1 MTDDALRIAH
11 FVIGRCNPD
20 SANGID
26 KSVYYLSSSQAEL
39 GHDVLVCSL
48 TGKPPLPIPGVQVR
62 TYPPRHIAPFIE
74 SGPLNAALNTRSPLN
89 LPRTLT
95 RDLLSWAPAVLHLHF
110 VHVPQNVLLAAR
122 LRRHGIPYCVTIHGG
137 LSPAAQRRNRLV
149 KRAFRLLFERRYLE
163 RAAFL
168 HAVSQQDVEGLR
180 AYAVKNATAVV
191 PNGIDL
197 ASIPA
202 DIPRGTLRSR
212 FPELAGKTIFLFL
225 GRLDAEQKGLDLLL
239 HGFAQ
244 ADAAEAAL
252 VFAGPDWGGHRSR
265 LERTA
270 QDLGISPAVRFT
282 GPVFGDEKFSML
294 ADADVFAHTSR
305 WEAGV
310 PFSVLE
316 AAAMRKPCLFT
327 PGADASGILA
337 RYETGLCAHADASQ
351 IAAAIRQFVMMD
363 TRAVQA
369 MGDRARHMVEAEFG
383 WRPIAQALVEGY
395 RRYAVRPQG

>member
-1 MTDDALRIAH
+1 
-11 FVIGRCNPD
+11 
-20 SANGID
+20 
-26 KSVYYLSSSQAEL
+26 
-39 GHDVLVCSL
+39 
-48 TGKPPLPIPGVQVR
+48 
-62 TYPPRHIAPFIE
+62 
-74 SGPLNAALNTRSPLN
+74 
-89 LPRTLT
+89 
-95 RDLLSWAPAVLHLHF
+95 
-110 VHVPQNVLLAAR
+110 
-122 LRRHGIPYCVTIHGG
+122 
-137 LSPAAQRRNRLV
+137 
-149 KRAFRLLFERRYLE
+149 
-163 RAAFL
+163 
-168 HAVSQQDVEGLR
+168 
-180 AYAVKNATAVV
+180 
-191 PNGIDL
+191 
-197 ASIPA
+197 
-202 DIPRGTLRSR
+202 
-212 FPELAGKTIFLFL
+212 
-225 GRLDAEQKGLDLLL
+225 
-239 HGFAQ
+239 
-244 ADAAEAAL
+244 